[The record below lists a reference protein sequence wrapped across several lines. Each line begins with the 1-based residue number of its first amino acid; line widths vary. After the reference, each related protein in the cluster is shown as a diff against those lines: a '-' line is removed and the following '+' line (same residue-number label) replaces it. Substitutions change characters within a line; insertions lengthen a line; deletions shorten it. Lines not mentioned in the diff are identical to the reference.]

1 MRRSTSASSARSS
14 SRDQRY
20 LAENFLAVFDR
31 DYRRVAMLHIQSGWV
46 PPDARVEQ
54 MESAVRTICE
64 PIFDRPLKEISFGT
78 VLLRLFEALRRF
90 DGQIQPQLLLLQKT
104 LLNVEGLGRQL
115 YPDLDIWQTA
125 SPVLRRWMRE
135 RMSPRSVLRELRRGW
150 PDVLEVLKA
159 LPPHA
164 QRMLEQSRDGAVAVR
179 GDAAAL
185 EPLRL
190 ELLARGQRR
199 DRALVSA
206 ALLLGA
212 VLWFGQGLQPR
223 LIGAVLGVLGVLGC
237 LYCALPG
244 ARRP

>member
-1 MRRSTSASSARSS
+1 
-14 SRDQRY
+14 
-20 LAENFLAVFDR
+20 
-31 DYRRVAMLHIQSGWV
+31 
-46 PPDARVEQ
+46 

-115 YPDLDIWQTA
+115 YPELDIWQTA

-135 RMSPRSVLRELRRGW
+135 RMSPRTVLRDLRRGW
-150 PDVLEVLKA
+150 PDWLEILKA
-159 LPPHA
+159 APAHA
-164 QRMLEQSRDGAVAVR
+164 KRVLDQSRDGALAVR
-179 GDAAAL
+179 VDASAV

-190 ELLARGQRR
+190 ELLARSQRR

-206 ALLLGA
+206 ALLLTA

-223 LIGAVLGVLGVLGC
+223 LIGALLGLLGLLGC
-237 LYCALPG
+237 LLAWLPF
-244 ARRP
+244 ARPRP